1 MPQDRNQ
8 KSSSDFS
15 AFFDKV
21 SWFAITAVAIY
32 VATQLNKMSD
42 SVTNLNQ
49 NIAVMVQKIQY
60 TEKTLDEHGQE
71 IRLIKEKVYGGRR

>member
-8 KSSSDFS
+8 KPNGDFS

-32 VATQLNKMSD
+32 VATQLNKMSE

-49 NIAVMVQKIQY
+49 NIAVMVQQIQY
-60 TEKTLDEHGQE
+60 TEKTLELHGNE
-71 IRLIKEKVYGGRR
+71 LRDLKERIYGGRR

>member
-1 MPQDRNQ
+1 MPLDRNQ
-8 KSSSDFS
+8 KSNSDFS

-60 TEKTLDEHGQE
+60 TEKTLDEHSEE
-71 IRLIKEKVYGGRR
+71 IRMIKEKVYGGRR

>member
-1 MPQDRNQ
+1 MPSDQRQ

-32 VATQLNKMSD
+32 VASQLNAMST
-42 SVTNLNQ
+42 SVTSLNQ

-60 TEKTLDEHGQE
+60 TEKTLDAHSEE
-71 IRLIKEKVYGGRR
+71 IKAIKEKVYGGRR

>member
-1 MPQDRNQ
+1 MADLRQ

-15 AFFDKV
+15 LFFDKV
-21 SWFAITAVAIY
+21 SWFAIIAIAIY
-32 VATQLNKMSD
+32 VATQLSKMSD

-60 TEKTLDEHGQE
+60 TEKTLDAHGEE
-71 IRLIKEKVYGGRR
+71 IRVLKDKVYGGRR